1 MTAPAINSGVS
12 PVLVANDSYEET
24 ATILPQRQ
32 LVDSFG
38 RRITN
43 VRISVTDRC
52 NFRCAY
58 CMPAAGMEWLRHEQ
72 ILSFEE
78 IERLARLLVKLG
90 ITQIRL
96 TGGEPLV
103 RKDLPRLV
111 AMLSRIEG
119 LRSLSLTTNG
129 VLLKEQAKALAE
141 AGLHRINVSLD
152 SLVREKFHR
161 LTHRDALHR
170 VLEGLAELE
179 KYPAITPVKINVVAM
194 RDFSEEEV
202 LNFAVFAR
210 QKGYWRVTIINQF
223 W

>member
-1 MTAPAINSGVS
+1 
-12 PVLVANDSYEET
+12 
-24 ATILPQRQ
+24 
-32 LVDSFG
+32 
-38 RRITN
+38 
-43 VRISVTDRC
+43 
-52 NFRCAY
+52 
-58 CMPAAGMEWLRHEQ
+58 MEWLRHEQ

-78 IERLARLLVKLG
+78 IERLSRLLVKLG
-90 ITQIRL
+90 ITQVRL

-111 AMLSRIEG
+111 ARLSRIEG

-129 VLLKEQAKALAE
+129 VLKEQAKALAE

-161 LTHRDALHR
+161 LTRRDALHW

-194 RDFSEEEV
+194 RDFSEEV